1 MDVSEGGNWGNNAL
15 PAVSEDQAC
24 NHLRNL
30 NIHKPTCPDE
40 MHSRVLRELAD
51 EVMKIFSMIFEKSWQ
66 SGKVPGD
73 WKKGNITSVFQTG
86 RKDDPGN
93 Y

>member
-1 MDVSEGGNWGNNAL
+1 
-15 PAVSEDQAC
+15 
-24 NHLRNL
+24 
-30 NIHKPTCPDE
+30 

-73 WKKGNITSVFQTG
+73 WKKGNIIPSLKKVK
-86 RKDDPGN
+86 KDGPGN
-93 Y
+93 YQTVSLTSMLGKTMEQILLEDMVRHIESREVTREKQY